1 MHYSRNI
8 TKYKQFLY
16 FIYTHEAEREDDMG
30 HTSDSVLEML
40 YLLKIIQSLQTVLQI
55 REKCLNTQVYGGGGG
70 LSYKSSWLQIVE
82 LRKKSKYSIEI
93 QAMC

>member
-40 YLLKIIQSLQTVLQI
+40 YLLKIIQSLQTVLPI
-55 REKCLNTQVYGGGGG
+55 REKCLNTQVYGGGGVVI
-70 LSYKSSWLQIVE
+70 QIIMVTNSRAE
-82 LRKKSKYSIEI
+82 KKI
-93 QAMC
+93 QVFH